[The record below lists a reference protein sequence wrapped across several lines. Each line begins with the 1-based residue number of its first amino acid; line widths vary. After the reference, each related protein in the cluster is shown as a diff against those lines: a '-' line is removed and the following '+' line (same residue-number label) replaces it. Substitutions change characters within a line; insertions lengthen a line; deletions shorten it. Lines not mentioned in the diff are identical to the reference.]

1 MLVTR
6 QYPRLDELPAKI
18 RKDDLKADK
27 DPEFSLGEREIDD
40 LLSGLEIADSLSQG
54 PQLQDFPERDVL
66 SKRDKMNFVI
76 SPHDLPGRSGE
87 IGAIVMANPFFFDLV
102 GRASEKK
109 ISIGSGGYAKDEGF
123 IFLRVLKEKWS
134 GCLRPD
140 DEVRFLFGRLK
151 RESRVDLQGF
161 FLKRCVP
168 LDRLVDIPLDDPYSQ
183 GLLLPGLLIDR
194 PYLRI
199 PVDQDAREDD
209 RGNQDLPVGKSL
221 LGPLVKDQIEDGVYE
236 EDDEREAIDSGD
248 VRNLYERKIE
258 VL

>member
-1 MLVTR
+1 M
-6 QYPRLDELPAKI
+6 
-18 RKDDLKADK
+18 
-27 DPEFSLGEREIDD
+27 
-40 LLSGLEIADSLSQG
+40 
-54 PQLQDFPERDVL
+54 
-66 SKRDKMNFVI
+66 
-76 SPHDLPGRSGE
+76 
-87 IGAIVMANPFFFDLV
+87 
-102 GRASEKK
+102 
-109 ISIGSGGYAKDEGF
+109 
-123 IFLRVLKEKWS
+123 
-134 GCLRPD
+134 
-140 DEVRFLFGRLK
+140 
-151 RESRVDLQGF
+151 
-161 FLKRCVP
+161 
-168 LDRLVDIPLDDPYSQ
+168 VDIPLDDPYSQ